1 MYVSPRRVVRKGYL
15 VAFEGEPMSDEEAA
29 FRGLLPVHYVTPE
42 MTVQEIKQVLD
53 GLGIEYPKNARKAD
67 LMALLEG

>member
-1 MYVSPRRVVRKGYL
+1 MYVSPKRVVRKGYL
-15 VAFEGEPMSDEEAA
+15 VAFEGEPMTDEEAA
-29 FRGLLPVHYVTPE
+29 SRGLLQVHDVTPD